1 MDYDS
6 PVRQRFLSAH
16 RAGPLNDGTPGLV
29 SGEAEDR
36 TLNVWVRFQLQVLN
50 GAIHAVRYNVY
61 GCPHTIAAAE
71 WTAEW
76 LEGRP
81 ARALGELSMRARLE
95 TLGVPVEKLGKL
107 LLMEDALAECRR
119 RLHER
124 KD

>member
-6 PVRQRFLSAH
+6 QVRQWFLSAH
-16 RAGPLNDGTPGLV
+16 RAGPTNDGTPGSI

-36 TLNVWVRFQLQVLN
+36 TLNVWVRFQLQVMN
-50 GAIHAVRYNVY
+50 GSIHAVRYNVY

-71 WTAEW
+71 WAAEW

-81 ARALGELSMRARLE
+81 AGALGELSMRDRLE

-107 LLMEDALAECRR
+107 LLLEDALAACG
-119 RLHER
+119 R
-124 KD
+124 KLNTL

>member
-6 PVRQRFLSAH
+6 QVRQRFLSAH
-16 RAGPLNDGTPGLV
+16 RVGPLNDGARGMV

-50 GAIHAVRYNVY
+50 GAIHTVRYNVY

-76 LEGRP
+76 LNGRP
-81 ARALGELSMRARLE
+81 ARALGELSMRDRLE

-107 LLMEDALAECRR
+107 LLMEDALAECRC
-119 RLHER
+119 RLDKR
-124 KD
+124 KG